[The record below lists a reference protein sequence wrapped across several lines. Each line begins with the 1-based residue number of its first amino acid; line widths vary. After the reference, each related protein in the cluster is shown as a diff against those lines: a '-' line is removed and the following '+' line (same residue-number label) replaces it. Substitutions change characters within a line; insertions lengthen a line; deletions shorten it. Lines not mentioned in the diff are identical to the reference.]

1 MQISYE
7 KATKLHTKQ
16 QINTYKGDMPKSEK
30 L

>member
-7 KATKLHTKQ
+7 KTTKLYTKQ